1 MGNTQRHCADTRSG
15 AHRLTRGLWRRL
27 AAEFVAQICASHR
40 ALVASSHECQELI
53 LRSLPVGKVWV
64 WFTCELDFNVNFPS
78 KIDVWLAGLM
88 CIAAAAALLGGYVF
102 ASRVSGLGLLGA
114 FCIGVV
120 GAGLLL
126 WMLLST
132 QYRVEGSELR
142 IQSGPLRWKIATSS
156 ITSVTRTRSA
166 LSSPALSLDRLRIEY
181 GGGKAIMISPLD
193 REGFLRAIGRAP

>member
-1 MGNTQRHCADTRSG
+1 LLLN
-15 AHRLTRGLWRRL
+15 
-27 AAEFVAQICASHR
+27 
-40 ALVASSHECQELI
+40 
-53 LRSLPVGKVWV
+53 SLPVGKVTV
-64 WFTCELDFNVNFPS
+64 SFTCGSEVNVNFPS

-120 GAGLLL
+120 GAGLPL

-142 IQSGPLRWKIATSS
+142 IQSGPFRWKIATSS

-181 GGGKAIMISPLD
+181 GSGKAIMISPLD

>member
-1 MGNTQRHCADTRSG
+1 M
-15 AHRLTRGLWRRL
+15 
-27 AAEFVAQICASHR
+27 
-40 ALVASSHECQELI
+40 
-53 LRSLPVGKVWV
+53 
-64 WFTCELDFNVNFPS
+64 NFPS

-120 GAGLLL
+120 GAGLPL

-142 IQSGPLRWKIATSS
+142 IQSGPFRWKIATSS

-181 GGGKAIMISPLD
+181 GSGKAIMISPLD